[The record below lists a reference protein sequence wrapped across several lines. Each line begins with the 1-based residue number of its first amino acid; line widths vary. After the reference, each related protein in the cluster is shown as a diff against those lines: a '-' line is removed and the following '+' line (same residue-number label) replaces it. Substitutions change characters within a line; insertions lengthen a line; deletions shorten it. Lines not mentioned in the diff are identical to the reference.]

1 MIPLCR
7 GQSNGSR
14 TPPHRQAGFRA
25 ANGSRTRD
33 LKLGKLA
40 HSIVASTAARCS
52 TNAPM
57 TALATCS
64 GRRLAIAVG
73 CRRVRGRCTIT
84 VASTSASLTVR
95 CTRTTIWSSVEGA
108 VGGDV
113 GRMMSRRLPRR
124 QPGGLPTRRC
134 RAAFPPDALLVDAKP
149 TALGSRAQLNAVTVL
164 AHCLRTN
171 PQNARTTGGG
181 RRRPG
186 GVAGTAQ
193 AIACKFC
200 CSSDLDKHTV
210 ALHSS
215 PIARSTT
222 GRTTQ
227 PGTKPTH
234 WHRPIERRLLRTHAI
249 ASQHACRTRRKPNPV
264 PGTHPAIHPRPQ
276 KAETPRKHGAQRVPL
291 PGFEPGFPP

>member
-1 MIPLCR
+1 
-7 GQSNGSR
+7 
-14 TPPHRQAGFRA
+14 
-25 ANGSRTRD
+25 
-33 LKLGKLA
+33 
-40 HSIVASTAARCS
+40 
-52 TNAPM
+52 M

-73 CRRVRGRCTIT
+73 CRRARGRCTIT

-113 GRMMSRRLPRR
+113 GRMMSRRLP
-124 QPGGLPTRRC
+124 PPAAGGLTHSSLQSR
-134 RAAFPPDALLVDAKP
+134 FPPDALLVDAKP

-164 AHCLRTN
+164 APCLRTN

-210 ALHSS
+210 ALH
-215 PIARSTT
+215 
-222 GRTTQ
+222 
-227 PGTKPTH
+227 
-234 WHRPIERRLLRTHAI
+234 
-249 ASQHACRTRRKPNPV
+249 
-264 PGTHPAIHPRPQ
+264 
-276 KAETPRKHGAQRVPL
+276 
-291 PGFEPGFPP
+291 